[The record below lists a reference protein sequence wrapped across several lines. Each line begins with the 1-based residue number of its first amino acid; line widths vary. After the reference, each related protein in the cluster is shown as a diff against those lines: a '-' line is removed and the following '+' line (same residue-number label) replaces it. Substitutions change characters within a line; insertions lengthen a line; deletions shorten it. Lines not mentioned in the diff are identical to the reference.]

1 MRDVAAR
8 EGRHGDDGD
17 RTAVGQLYSLLVDL
31 RQIRI
36 ERAGHRVLRGNLVH
50 AVRDDRQRIGIERH
64 VGEQHQDLLPLVHGE
79 ILGGRQ
85 RHVGHEQP
93 LHGRVLGRV
102 DERDDAVERA
112 CVLEDLLEVEEVVVR
127 EAHAAQDDL
136 VGLGTQRHVGHHGVV
151 GLVGIGEEGNLLSRD
166 DRIVEVDAGDARGD
180 QLRRLLAPE
189 GVHRRAADLARLALD
204 LLAAFERFAVGVEEA
219 AGQVVRHF
227 ELGRLAVEDHFGVGG
242 QPLGAGED
250 LQRHVVAHDLHH
262 LGELAAHGGQLV
274 VAHAR
279 GAQRH
284 GGFGNVVYLGIYLLK
299 CTCCHSF
306 GLIC

>member
-1 MRDVAAR
+1 MPAMPV
-8 EGRHGDDGD
+8 
-17 RTAVGQLYSLLVDL
+17 
-31 RQIRI
+31 
-36 ERAGHRVLRGNLVH
+36 
-50 AVRDDRQRIGIERH
+50 
-64 VGEQHQDLLPLVHGE
+64 
-79 ILGGRQ
+79 
-85 RHVGHEQP
+85 
-93 LHGRVLGRV
+93 
-102 DERDDAVERA
+102 
-112 CVLEDLLEVEEVVVR
+112 
-127 EAHAAQDDL
+127 
-136 VGLGTQRHVGHHGVV
+136 
-151 GLVGIGEEGNLLSRD
+151 
-166 DRIVEVDAGDARGD
+166 
-180 QLRRLLAPE
+180 
-189 GVHRRAADLARLALD
+189 AADLARLALD

>member
-1 MRDVAAR
+1 MPAMPVAISS
-8 EGRHGDDGD
+8 EG
-17 RTAVGQLYSLLVDL
+17 
-31 RQIRI
+31 
-36 ERAGHRVLRGNLVH
+36 
-50 AVRDDRQRIGIERH
+50 
-64 VGEQHQDLLPLVHGE
+64 
-79 ILGGRQ
+79 
-85 RHVGHEQP
+85 
-93 LHGRVLGRV
+93 
-102 DERDDAVERA
+102 
-112 CVLEDLLEVEEVVVR
+112 C
-127 EAHAAQDDL
+127 
-136 VGLGTQRHVGHHGVV
+136 
-151 GLVGIGEEGNLLSRD
+151 
-166 DRIVEVDAGDARGD
+166 
-180 QLRRLLAPE
+180 LRRKGFTVGPPIS
-189 GVHRRAADLARLALD
+189 RASPSICSPP
-204 LLAAFERFAVGVEEA
+204 FERFAVGVEEA